1 MLPNLVDELVAKI
14 PADSCF
20 DPFGEGQARKGVIF
34 IGLIHHSER
43 TFSAVFSQSLFPP
56 PYRFH
61 FTKSSHHVSLTAF
74 LRLGRM
80 AALRGVP

>member
-1 MLPNLVDELVAKI
+1 MT
-14 PADSCF
+14 
-20 DPFGEGQARKGVIF
+20 GVVPIHAMSHKQSPTRNDLRSIF
-34 IGLIHHSER
+34 I
-43 TFSAVFSQSLFPP
+43 SA